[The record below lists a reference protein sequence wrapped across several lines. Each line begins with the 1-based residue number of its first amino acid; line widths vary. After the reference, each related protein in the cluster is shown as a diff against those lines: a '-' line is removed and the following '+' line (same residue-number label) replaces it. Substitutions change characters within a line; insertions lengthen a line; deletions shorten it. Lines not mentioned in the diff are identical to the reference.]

1 MTYYNS
7 YDDWKLSNP
16 DDDGHYTEETNVI
29 EENAYF
35 KYSDGRRWVYG
46 MLTKNGWDIR
56 IESYHRIP
64 TIDIDE
70 FEPTQ
75 SEFDDTLYRVR
86 MNYTHFNYIQQDEF
100 MERYNEARNLLD
112 KLMEDETSN

>member
-1 MTYYNS
+1 MSYNN

-56 IESYHRIP
+56 IHSYHRIP

-75 SEFDDTLYRVR
+75 SEFQDTIYRVR
-86 MNYTHFNYIQQDEF
+86 MNYTHFNYIDRSEYMDNYKTAREF
-100 MERYNEARNLLD
+100 MD
-112 KLMEDETSN
+112 KLIDDEASN